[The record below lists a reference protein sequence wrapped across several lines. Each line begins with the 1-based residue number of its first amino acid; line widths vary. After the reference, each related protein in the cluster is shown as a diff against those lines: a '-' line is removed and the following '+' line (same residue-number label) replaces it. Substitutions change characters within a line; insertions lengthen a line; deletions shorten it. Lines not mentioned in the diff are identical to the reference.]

1 MAKTL
6 SAFRLSD
13 HTNFQL
19 AAIQKIDIEKSK
31 RTGTVP
37 KNRTEI
43 VEEAIENYYLQLTDS
58 EAGDPYISKMEVIIS
73 NLLKRYFDSFLTAIN
88 ANHMDVLEEKEYLKC
103 IMKGFKFP
111 ETDQAARE
119 FLYMPSV
126 YTDLITRKVM
136 EDAQKEIDEE
146 QR

>member
-1 MAKTL
+1 
-6 SAFRLSD
+6 
-13 HTNFQL
+13 
-19 AAIQKIDIEKSK
+19 
-31 RTGTVP
+31 
-37 KNRTEI
+37 
-43 VEEAIENYYLQLTDS
+43 
-58 EAGDPYISKMEVIIS
+58 
-73 NLLKRYFDSFLTAIN
+73 
-88 ANHMDVLEEKEYLKC
+88 
-103 IMKGFKFP
+103 MKGFKFP